1 MFENLQEKLQR
12 AFKTLRGQATLT
24 EENID
29 EALREIRLA
38 LLEADVN
45 FKVVKQLIDQIRV
58 KAVGQDVLTALSPGE
73 QVIKIVRD
81 ELVEI
86 LGRDTARMKF
96 ASQPPTVILMAGL
109 QGSGKTTTSGK
120 LANWLKNGGHRP
132 LLVSVDVYRPAA
144 REQLKVVAQA
154 VKANIYEGE
163 VGEATPGPRDPRAK
177 EARREAINTGSDVL
191 IVDTAGRLH
200 IDDQLMDEMQL
211 LKRLLNPQEILFVAD
226 AMTGQ
231 DAVNSADEFHKKLS
245 LTGVVLTK
253 MDGDARGGAALSIR
267 QVTGQPIKFIGVGE
281 KYDALEP
288 FHPDRIV
295 SRILG
300 MGDILSLIERAES
313 QIDKKKAQEMA
324 TKALTGDGFSLEDF
338 RDQLRQVK
346 KMGSMKSLLG
356 MLPSIGPF
364 SGLQKAADNVDE
376 GQINRVEAII
386 NSMTTHERNHHEVIN
401 GSRRK
406 RIARGSGTT
415 VQEVNNLLR
424 QYAQMKKMFKQMG
437 KTVAPRT
444 GLFHQLQ
451 GQPAHGVAGIDFHHR
466 LEPAIALGC
475 AIDEGVDANRPDIA
489 GALQFR
495 FEQRKDVAIEALE
508 AARNVR
514 RFAEQRGYVRRY
526 AAAVVGRRPVGPEL
540 SLAVIDQAGVAAELQ
555 VARPHLQLDGEIQRA
570 LQPGFD
576 DHLSAI
582 LQGTG
587 QPLLLCRQHL

>member
-12 AFKTLRGQATLT
+12 AFKSLRGQATLT

-45 FKVVKQLIDQIRV
+45 FKVVKQLIDHIRG
-58 KAVGQDVLTALSPGE
+58 KAVGQEVMTALSPGE
-73 QVIKIVRD
+73 QVIKILRD
-81 ELVEI
+81 ELVEV
-86 LGRDTARMKF
+86 LGKDTAKVKF
-96 ASQPPTVILMAGL
+96 ASQPPTVVLMAGL

-120 LANWLKNGGHRP
+120 LAHWYKNGGHRP

-154 VKANIYEGE
+154 VKSHIYEGQ
-163 VGEATPGPRDPRAK
+163 VTEANTATVERLVK
-177 EARREAINTGSDVL
+177 EARREAVVTGCDVL

-200 IDDQLMDEMQL
+200 IDDQLMDEMQS
-211 LKRLLNPQEILFVAD
+211 LKKLLNPSEILFVAD

-231 DAVNSADEFHKKLS
+231 DAVNSAEEFHKKLL

-267 QVTGQPIKFIGVGE
+267 QVTGQPIKFIGIGE

-300 MGDILSLIERAES
+300 MGDILSLIERAE
-313 QIDKKKAQEMA
+313 QHVDKKKAEEMA
-324 TKALTGDGFSLEDF
+324 KKALAGDGFSLEDF
-338 RDQLRQVK
+338 RDQLRSVR
-346 KMGSMKSLLG
+346 KMGSMKSLMG

-364 SGLQKAADNVDE
+364 SGLQKAADQVDE
-376 GQINRVEAII
+376 KQIDRVEAII
-386 NSMTTHERNHHEVIN
+386 NSMTSHERIHHEVIN

-415 VQEVNNLLR
+415 IQEVNNLLR

-437 KTVAPRT
+437 KPSFARR
-444 GLFHQLQ
+444 L
-451 GQPAHGVAGIDFHHR
+451 AGM
-466 LEPAIALGC
+466 
-475 AIDEGVDANRPDIA
+475 
-489 GALQFR
+489 
-495 FEQRKDVAIEALE
+495 KM
-508 AARNVR
+508 
-514 RFAEQRGYVRRY
+514 
-526 AAAVVGRRPVGPEL
+526 
-540 SLAVIDQAGVAAELQ
+540 
-555 VARPHLQLDGEIQRA
+555 
-570 LQPGFD
+570 PGM
-576 DHLSAI
+576 
-582 LQGTG
+582 
-587 QPLLLCRQHL
+587 

>member
-12 AFKTLRGQATLT
+12 AFKTLRGQATLS
-24 EENID
+24 EENIG

-45 FKVVKQLIDQIRV
+45 FKVVKELIDHIQA
-58 KAVGQDVLTALSPGE
+58 KAVGQQVMTALSPGE
-73 QVIKIVRD
+73 QVIKILRD
-81 ELVEI
+81 ELVEV
-86 LGRDTARMKF
+86 LGRDIAKLKF
-96 ASQPPTVILMAGL
+96 ASQPPTVVLMAGL

-154 VKANIYEGE
+154 IKANIYEGE
-163 VGEATPGPRDPRAK
+163 VGEANTASVERLAK

-200 IDDQLMDEMQL
+200 IDDQLMEEMQS

-231 DAVNSADEFHKKLS
+231 DAVRSADEFHKKLS
-245 LTGVVLTK
+245 LTGIVLTK

-300 MGDILSLIERAES
+300 MGDILSLIE
-313 QIDKKKAQEMA
+313 KAQETGDQQKA
-324 TKALTGDGFSLEDF
+324 QEFAQKALGGEGFSLEDF

-346 KMGSMKSLLG
+346 KLGSMQSIIK

-364 SGLQKAADNVDE
+364 ANMQQAADSVDDK
-376 GQINRVEAII
+376 QITRVDAII
-386 NSMTTHERNHHEVIN
+386 NSMTPKERNHHEIIN
-401 GSRRK
+401 ASRRK
-406 RIARGSGTT
+406 RIARGSGTS
-415 VQEVNNLLR
+415 VQEVNQLLR
-424 QYAQMKKMFKQMG
+424 QYAQMRKMFKDMG
-437 KTVAPRT
+437 KSSFSRK
-444 GLFHQLQ
+444 L
-451 GQPAHGVAGIDFHHR
+451 AGMK
-466 LEPAIALGC
+466 L
-475 AIDEGVDANRPDIA
+475 
-489 GALQFR
+489 
-495 FEQRKDVAIEALE
+495 
-508 AARNVR
+508 
-514 RFAEQRGYVRRY
+514 
-526 AAAVVGRRPVGPEL
+526 
-540 SLAVIDQAGVAAELQ
+540 
-555 VARPHLQLDGEIQRA
+555 
-570 LQPGFD
+570 PGMM
-576 DHLSAI
+576 
-582 LQGTG
+582 
-587 QPLLLCRQHL
+587 R

>member
-12 AFKTLRGQATLT
+12 AFKSLRGQAKLT

-45 FKVVKQLIDQIRV
+45 FKVVKQLIDQIRA
-58 KAVGQDVLTALSPGE
+58 KAVGQEVMTALSPGE
-73 QVIKIVRD
+73 QVIKILRD
-81 ELVEI
+81 ELVEV
-86 LGRDTARMKF
+86 LGKDTARMKF
-96 ASQPPTVILMAGL
+96 ASQPPTVVLMAGL

-120 LANWLKNGGHRP
+120 LANWFKLGGHRP

-154 VKANIYEGE
+154 VKSHIYEGQ
-163 VGEATPGPRDPRAK
+163 VGEANTATVERLVK
-177 EARREAINTGSDVL
+177 EARREAIVSGCDVL

-200 IDDQLMDEMQL
+200 IDDQLMDEMQS
-211 LKRLLNPQEILFVAD
+211 LKKLLNPSEILFVAD

-231 DAVNSADEFHKKLS
+231 DAVRSAEEFHKKLS

-324 TKALTGDGFSLEDF
+324 TKALSGDGFSLEDF

-346 KMGSMKSLLG
+346 KMGSMKSLMG

-376 GQINRVEAII
+376 KQINRVEAII
-386 NSMTTHERNHHEVIN
+386 NSMTAHERNHHEVIN
-401 GSRRK
+401 GNRRK

-437 KTVAPRT
+437 KPSFARR
-444 GLFHQLQ
+444 L
-451 GQPAHGVAGIDFHHR
+451 AGMK
-466 LEPAIALGC
+466 L
-475 AIDEGVDANRPDIA
+475 
-489 GALQFR
+489 
-495 FEQRKDVAIEALE
+495 
-508 AARNVR
+508 
-514 RFAEQRGYVRRY
+514 
-526 AAAVVGRRPVGPEL
+526 
-540 SLAVIDQAGVAAELQ
+540 
-555 VARPHLQLDGEIQRA
+555 
-570 LQPGFD
+570 PGM
-576 DHLSAI
+576 
-582 LQGTG
+582 
-587 QPLLLCRQHL
+587 